1 MMLQDMHKIRDDLL
15 NDLDKSIQIK
25 KKRGLELAD
34 AESSYRMLLTSMM
47 ATVMIDGYSRED
59 GKSKPVAAT
68 AAYDFC
74 RGLPQVAEMRKH
86 RDARKVLMETVQ
98 EHIYAVKT
106 RIRVIEQDIQN
117 ELHNLGR

>member
-1 MMLQDMHKIRDDLL
+1 MEMLKMHEIRDGLL
-15 NDLDKSIQIK
+15 DDLDKSIQIK

-34 AESSYRMLLTSMM
+34 AEASYRMLLTSMM
-47 ATVMIDGYSRED
+47 ATVMIDGYQRED

-86 RDARKVLMETVQ
+86 RDGKKILVETVQ
-98 EHIYAVKT
+98 EHIYAVKA
-106 RIRVIEQDIQN
+106 RLRVIETDIQN
-117 ELHNLGR
+117 ILNGR